1 MRQVHTLVIGS
12 GAAGL
17 AAALRLRELGVED
30 LLLLSEGLHRGTS
43 INTGS
48 DKQTYYKLGIYG
60 SEPDSPVQLAHSIYD
75 GGSVHGDVAL
85 VEGLSAGNP
94 RIAGIYDSL
103 GRKKG

>member
-17 AAALRLRELGVED
+17 AAALRLRELGIED

-48 DKQTYYKLGIYG
+48 DK
-60 SEPDSPVQLAHSIYD
+60 
-75 GGSVHGDVAL
+75 
-85 VEGLSAGNP
+85 
-94 RIAGIYDSL
+94 
-103 GRKKG
+103 